1 MKMRIKISDAVNA
14 EERDLGAPGHGLQLF
29 PGQVTVLT
37 LDRSK
42 IVENQPPSSRT
53 SA

>member
-1 MKMRIKISDAVNA
+1 MNAVQ
-14 EERDLGAPGHGLQLF
+14 RDLGAPGHGFQLF
-29 PGQVTVLT
+29 PRKITVLT

-42 IVENQPPSSRT
+42 IVENQPPSSRI